1 MKGWAVCNY
10 EPSGV
15 PPVEVASNEIV
26 SALAGRTISRNPIKI
41 SRNFLI

>member
-1 MKGWAVCNY
+1 MNEWAVCKY
-10 EPSGV
+10 EPV
-15 PPVEVASNEIV
+15 APPVEVASNEIV